1 MNHPDL
7 HLVVGKLL
15 QRLGEH
21 FGRAAHVG
29 LDDDGQFLD
38 LARLHLL
45 VQLLQGEAAGLGQG
59 RFARLLVAEVD
70 DLLGL
75 GGIGD
80 HLEIV
85 AGFGQ
90 RFQAQHFHRRGGLG
104 LAHLRAAVVLHGAH
118 LAEYRAA
125 DEEIA
130 HAQRAVAHQ
139 HGGHRTAAAVE
150 LGFEHGAHGRA
161 ARDWP

>member
-1 MNHPDL
+1 MMMGSSLTSPA
-7 HLVVGKLL
+7 
-15 QRLGEH
+15 
-21 FGRAAHVG
+21 F
-29 LDDDGQFLD
+29 
-38 LARLHLL
+38 HLL
-45 VQLLQGEAAGLGQG
+45 VQLLEGEAAGLGQR
-59 RFARLLVAEVD
+59 RFARLLVAEID

-75 GGIGD
+75 GGVGH

-90 RFQAQHFHRRGGLG
+90 RFETQHLDRRGGLG
-104 LAHLRAAVVLHGAH
+104 LAHLRAAVVQHGAH
-118 LAEYRAA
+118 FAEHRAA

-150 LGFEHGAHGRA
+150 LRFEHGAHGRA
-161 ARDWP
+161 GRDWP